1 MVSGFKLLGI
11 LPHVEPLYGYL
22 RTPFL
27 PHRFPSVFQRNRRSS
42 RIDGLQ
48 VTSRRSSWW
57 SKAKINSIFMLILPK
72 KFFFVLNINMAARVP
87 TTTTTTKNKIN
98 IKNAE
103 KSTLHVYAAHFC
115 TGLFAV
121 DFSASIA
128 LLLTDCQI

>member
-11 LPHVEPLYGYL
+11 LLHVEPLYGYL

-48 VTSRRSSWW
+48 VTSRRPSWW

-98 IKNAE
+98 IK
-103 KSTLHVYAAHFC
+103 KCGKKYSVYAAHFC

-128 LLLTDCQI
+128 LVLTDCQI